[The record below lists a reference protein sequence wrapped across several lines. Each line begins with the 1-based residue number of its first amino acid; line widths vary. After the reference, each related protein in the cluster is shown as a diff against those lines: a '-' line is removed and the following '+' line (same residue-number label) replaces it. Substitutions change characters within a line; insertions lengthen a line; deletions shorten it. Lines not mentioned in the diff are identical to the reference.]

1 MTIGAAMNGSRKLIV
16 GVMLGAAVVGAG
28 IARADDQD
36 VQFLDLL
43 DQHGIATHDESL
55 AHAICTDLDGGKSP
69 FQEVNKVNANTALD
83 RDKSMWFVAL
93 SMKVYCPWHGGQD
106 YYEHRPM
113 GGVST

>member
-1 MTIGAAMNGSRKLIV
+1 MTIGAALNGKLIV
-16 GVMLGAAVVGAG
+16 GGIVAGLMLGGAG
-28 IARADDQD
+28 IAKADHQD
-36 VQFLDLL
+36 TDFLDLL
-43 DQHGIATHDESL
+43 PQHGFAMHDESL
-55 AHAICTDLDGGKSP
+55 AHAVCTDLDGGKSP